1 MVKTKAENHSR
12 WLILQAI
19 SISSAQIHSFIKQE
33 LQQLRQVLNDEPVL
47 ADLLVDHQE
56 LLVQASELDE
66 DVHDPGQVP
75 PALAPVSHPQHVL

>member
-1 MVKTKAENHSR
+1 MAKVKAENHSR
-12 WLILQAI
+12 GLIIRAI
-19 SISSAQIHSFIKQE
+19 GISSAQNHLFIKQE

-56 LLVQASELDE
+56 LLVQAAELDE

-75 PALAPVSHPQHVL
+75 SALTPVSHPQHVL